1 MYSVGKGK
9 IALGTERGW
18 VGFETDG
25 MAHGV
30 YVINFLIYNFRN
42 PPKSKKRNSTDL
54 KTLYI

>member
-30 YVINFLIYNFRN
+30 YVINFFYNF
-42 PPKSKKRNSTDL
+42 L
-54 KTLYI
+54 GTLQKARKEIQLI